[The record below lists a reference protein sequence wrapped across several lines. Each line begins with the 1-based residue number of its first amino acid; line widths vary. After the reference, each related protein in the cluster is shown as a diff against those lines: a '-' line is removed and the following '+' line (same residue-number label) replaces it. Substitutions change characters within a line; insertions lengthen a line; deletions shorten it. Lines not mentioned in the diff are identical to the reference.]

1 MEFAERMQLL
11 DVAYDSAM
19 RLHTLYNKVY
29 KLSAM
34 WAGQWQFAL
43 EPVEHCTGQKIRIAD
58 IVDKYDV
65 LAPAAHS
72 RIASRLRTV
81 PLA

>member
-1 MEFAERMQLL
+1 MELAERMQLL

-34 WAGQWQFAL
+34 RAGQ
-43 EPVEHCTGQKIRIAD
+43 
-58 IVDKYDV
+58 
-65 LAPAAHS
+65 
-72 RIASRLRTV
+72 
-81 PLA
+81 

>member
-1 MEFAERMQLL
+1 LGSIQFLRDEPDMELAERMQLL

-34 WAGQWQFAL
+34 RAGQ
-43 EPVEHCTGQKIRIAD
+43 
-58 IVDKYDV
+58 
-65 LAPAAHS
+65 
-72 RIASRLRTV
+72 
-81 PLA
+81 